1 MQYAT
6 VSKSK
11 FFRELNTVGTDMHGA
26 LMIWAAVLVGGKW
39 LFEDYGLRR
48 TSVFIHPT
56 LIYNTVQDDSEIKK
70 GILFLS
76 GHENLGT
83 RGERLESGPSK
94 E

>member
-1 MQYAT
+1 M
-6 VSKSK
+6 
-11 FFRELNTVGTDMHGA
+11 
-26 LMIWAAVLVGGKW
+26 
-39 LFEDYGLRR
+39 FEDYGLRR

-56 LIYNTVQDDSEIKK
+56 LIYNMVQDDSEIKK